1 MAGRATPVMQ
11 QFAAAKEAH
20 PDSILFFRMGDFYE
34 MFEDDAV
41 LCAKLLDLTLTS
53 RNKGKAD
60 EIPMAG
66 VPHHAAKSYV
76 SRLLA
81 MGHKVAICEQ
91 MADPSTVKGIVPRE
105 VVRVLTPALVT
116 EQEHLE
122 AGQNNWLAAIDIAI
136 AGVGVALL
144 DLSTGEFMA
153 AQLADVDSALS
164 ELARMSPREVLVGS
178 GELAAEAAV
187 RSVKSL
193 DLFLPTSSA
202 GSDAPVRQDAPLSED
217 ETATTLGALTSDA
230 DALGPAAQR
239 AAARALRFARVCNPR
254 AELPIPRIT
263 EWEPA
268 SQLILDETTQTHL
281 ELVRSMA
288 GDRKASLLG
297 IIDLTSTAP
306 GARLLRRR
314 LLAPLM
320 DVDRIR
326 RRHQGVAIFVERAH
340 LRERLR
346 SCLGK
351 MGDLERLAT
360 RAVLGDAT
368 PRDLGAIRDGLRIAR
383 EAVALL
389 GEIDS
394 SAERE
399 LVGIAEPPD
408 TLDELAETLASA
420 LVERPPAQAKESGI
434 FLAGFDE
441 QLDELDELRKNG
453 SERITALEAELREQ
467 QNIPNLRVR
476 YTRVF
481 GWYVEVSRSHRGA
494 VPDDWRRKQTVAAG
508 ERYTMPVLDD
518 LAHQIESAQER
529 HRDRELELLRELIA
543 LVAEAGERIR
553 ELARRVA
560 RWDVSA
566 ALAEVA
572 HRHDYVQPVVEA
584 SGEFV
589 VTAGRHPVVE
599 QLAAQG
605 RFVPNDVT
613 LSCDN
618 VRLHLVTGPNMAG
631 KSTLLRQV
639 ALITILAQMG
649 SFVPAESATLGV
661 VDRVLSRV
669 GASDNVARG
678 ESTFMVEMRETA
690 SILKHATRRSLVI
703 LDEIGRGTSTFDGL
717 AIAWAVAEYLDDAI
731 GCRALFATH
740 YHELTQ
746 LAAKSKHVA
755 NFSVSARELDDEIVF
770 LHRVVP
776 GAASRSYG
784 VQVARLAGLP
794 EPVLARARM
803 LLEVLEA
810 GQGKTPAPPTVGDAT
825 GGPANEAAPAI
836 TPGQGPWNKPGQLA
850 MFADA
855 PPEPFSDEAA
865 EALQLLRACDVDN
878 TTPMQALRMLVRLKK
893 KLGSPRRQRSRPARL

>member
-76 SRLLA
+76 SRLLG

-178 GELAAEAAV
+178 SEIAAEAAV
-187 RSVKSL
+187 RSVQAL
-193 DLFLPTSSA
+193 DLFLPTSSG
-202 GSDAPVRQDAPLSED
+202 GSDAPVRQDAPLGED
-217 ETATTLGALTSDA
+217 ETGTTLGTLTSDA

-263 EWEPA
+263 EWEPT

-281 ELVRSMA
+281 ELVRSMT

-297 IIDLTSTAP
+297 IIDVTSTAP

-326 RRHQGVAIFVERAH
+326 RRHQGVAVFVERAL

-346 SCLGK
+346 SCLSK
-351 MGDLERLAT
+351 MADLERLAT

-368 PRDLGAIRDGLRIAR
+368 PRDLGAIRDGLRTAR
-383 EAVALL
+383 ESVTIL
-389 GEIDS
+389 GEIES

-399 LVGIAEPPD
+399 LIGIAEPPD
-408 TLDELAETLASA
+408 TLDELAETLARA

-441 QLDELDELRKNG
+441 QLDELDELRKHG
-453 SERITALEAELREQ
+453 SERITALEAQLREEES
-467 QNIPNLRVR
+467 IPNLRVR

-481 GWYVEVSRSHRGA
+481 GWYVEVSRSHKGD

-529 HRDRELELLRELIA
+529 HRERELELLRETVA
-543 LVAEAGERIR
+543 LVADAGERIR

-560 RWDVSA
+560 RWDVNA
-566 ALAEVA
+566 TLAEVA

-584 SGEFV
+584 SGEFCV
-589 VTAGRHPVVE
+589 KAGRHPVVE

-613 LSCDN
+613 LSCDD

-649 SFVPAESATLGV
+649 SFVPAESASLGV

-810 GQGKTPAPPTVGDAT
+810 GQGKTPAPPAVEPVT
-825 GGPANEAAPAI
+825 GSGAGSGAEESSGEAAPVVA
-836 TPGQGPWNKPGQLA
+836 PGQGQGPWNKPGQLA

-855 PPEPFSDEAA
+855 PAEPFSEEAA

-893 KLGSPRRQRSRPARL
+893 KL

>member
-1 MAGRATPVMQ
+1 MSGRATPVMQ
-11 QFAAAKEAH
+11 QFAAAKNAH

-41 LCAKLLDLTLTS
+41 LCSKLLDLTLTS
-53 RNKGKAD
+53 RNKGKTD

-116 EQEHLE
+116 EQEHLD
-122 AGQNNWLAAIDIAI
+122 AGQNNWLAAIDIALG
-136 AGVGVALL
+136 GVGVALL

-153 AQLADVDSALS
+153 AQLSDVDTAIS

-178 GELAAEAAV
+178 NDLAVEAAV
-187 RSVKSL
+187 RSVQSL
-193 DLFLPTSSA
+193 DLFGRAS
-202 GSDAPVRQDAPLSED
+202 GSGGSGSVTDAPVRQDSPLSED
-217 ETATTLGALTSDA
+217 DVAATLGKLVRDA
-230 DALGPAAQR
+230 DALGPGAQR
-239 AAARALRFARVCNPR
+239 AAARALRFARICNPR
-254 AELPIPRIT
+254 TELPIPRIA
-263 EWEPA
+263 EWEPT
-268 SQLILDETTQTHL
+268 SQLNLDETTQVHL

-320 DVDRIR
+320 DVERIR
-326 RRHQGVAIFVERAH
+326 RRHQGVAVFVERAS

-346 SCLGK
+346 TCLGK
-351 MGDLERLAT
+351 MADLERLAT

-383 EAVALL
+383 ESVDIL
-389 GEIDS
+389 GEIES

-399 LVGIAEPPD
+399 LVGITEPPD
-408 TLDELAETLASA
+408 TLDELADTLGRA
-420 LVERPPAQAKESGI
+420 LVERPPAQAKEGGI
-434 FLAGFDE
+434 FLEGFDS
-441 QLDELDELRKNG
+441 QLDELDGLRKHG
-453 SERITALEAELREQ
+453 SERITALESELREAQ
-467 QNIPNLRVR
+467 SIPNLRIR

-481 GWYVEVSRSHRGA
+481 GWYVEVSRSHKGV
-494 VPDDWRRKQTVAAG
+494 VPEDWRRKQTVAAG
-508 ERYTMPVLDD
+508 ERYTMAALDD

-529 HRDRELELLRELIA
+529 HRERELELLRELCA
-543 LVAEAGERIR
+543 VVADAGERIR

-584 SGEFV
+584 SGELV
-589 VTAGRHPVVE
+589 VMGGRHPVVE

-613 LSCDN
+613 LSCEG

-639 ALITILAQMG
+639 ALIAILAQMG
-649 SFVPAESATLGV
+649 SFVPAERATLGV

-690 SILKHATRRSLVI
+690 SILRHATRRSLVI

-794 EPVLARARM
+794 EPVLARARL

-810 GQGKTPAPPTVGDAT
+810 GQGKTPAPPSVV
-825 GGPANEAAPAI
+825 AAPDLPGIEPGIAS
-836 TPGQGPWNKPGQLA
+836 GQGPWNKPGQLA

-855 PPEPFSDEAA
+855 PPEPFSEDAA

-878 TTPMQALRMLVRLKK
+878 TTPLQALRLLVRLKK
-893 KLGSPRRQRSRPARL
+893 KL

>member
-41 LCAKLLDLTLTS
+41 LCARLLDLTLTS

-66 VPHHAAKSYV
+66 VPHHAAKAYV
-76 SRLLA
+76 SRLLS

-122 AGQNNWLAAIDIAI
+122 AGQNNWLAAIDIAVS
-136 AGVGVALL
+136 GVGMALL

-153 AQLADVDSALS
+153 AQVGDEDAALS
-164 ELARMSPREVLVGS
+164 ELARMSPRELLVGS
-178 GELAAEAAV
+178 SDLAPDAAV
-187 RSVKSL
+187 RSVEAL
-193 DLFLPTSSA
+193 DLFDAPAGGAASA
-202 GSDAPVRQDAPLSED
+202 APVREDSPLSD
-217 ETATTLGALTSDA
+217 DDTVATLGALMNDA
-230 DALGPAAQR
+230 GDLAPAAQR
-239 AAARALRFARVCNPR
+239 AAARALRFARECNPR
-254 AELPIPRIT
+254 AELPIPRIA

-268 SQLILDETTQTHL
+268 SQLIIDETTQTHL

-297 IIDLTSTAP
+297 VIDLTSTAP

-320 DVDRIR
+320 DIERIR
-326 RRHQGVAIFVERAH
+326 RRHQRVAVFVERAS

-346 SCLGK
+346 ACLGK
-351 MGDLERLAT
+351 MADLERLAT

-368 PRDLGAIRDGLRIAR
+368 PRDLGAIRDGLRIAS
-383 EAVALL
+383 EAVVIL
-389 GEIDS
+389 GELES
-394 SAERE
+394 SAERD
-399 LVGIAEPPD
+399 LVGITEPPD
-408 TLDELAETLASA
+408 TLDEIAERLARA
-420 LVERPPAQAKESGI
+420 LVDRPPAQAKEGGI
-434 FLAGFDE
+434 FLEGFDA
-441 QLDELDELRKNG
+441 QLDELDGLRKHG
-453 SERITALEAELREQ
+453 SERITALEGELREAHD
-467 QNIPNLRVR
+467 IPNLRIR
-476 YTRVF
+476 FTRVF
-481 GWYVEVSRSHRGA
+481 GWYVEVSRSHTGRA
-494 VPDDWRRKQTVAAG
+494 PDDWRRKQTVAAG
-508 ERYTMPVLDD
+508 ERYTLPALDD

-529 HRDRELELLRELIA
+529 HRDRELELLRELST

-553 ELARRVA
+553 GLARRVA
-560 RWDVSA
+560 RWDVAA

-572 HRHDYVQPVVEA
+572 HRHDYVQPTVEA
-584 SGEFV
+584 SGV
-589 VTAGRHPVVE
+589 IAIGSGRHPVVE

-613 LSCDN
+613 LCCDDI
-618 VRLHLVTGPNMAG
+618 RLHLVTGPNMAG

-639 ALITILAQMG
+639 ALISILAQMG
-649 SFVPAESATLGV
+649 SFVPAESAHLGV

-690 SILKHATRRSLVI
+690 SILRHATRRSLVI

-770 LHRVVP
+770 LHRVVA

-794 EPVLARARM
+794 EPVLARARL

-810 GQGKTPAPPTVGDAT
+810 GQGKTPAPPAVAPASEA
-825 GGPANEAAPAI
+825 GPSGEPPSEAATAVLQAASA
-836 TPGQGPWNKPGQLA
+836 QGPWNKPGQLA

-855 PPEPFSDEAA
+855 PPEPFSEEAA
-865 EALQLLRACDVDN
+865 EALQLLRACDVHN
-878 TTPMQALRMLVRLKK
+878 TTPMQALRLLARLKK
-893 KLGSPRRQRSRPARL
+893 KL